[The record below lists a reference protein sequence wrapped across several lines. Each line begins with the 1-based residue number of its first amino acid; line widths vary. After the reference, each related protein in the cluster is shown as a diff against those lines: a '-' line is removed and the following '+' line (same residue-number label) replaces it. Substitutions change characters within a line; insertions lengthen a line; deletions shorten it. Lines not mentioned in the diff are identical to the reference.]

1 MNELLQL
8 LLILH
13 HIGTKFM
20 GYVYW
25 MDKVLSSTEANAS
38 MDNTLA
44 IPLILASEIMPL
56 IAIVSNILA

>member
-25 MDKVLSSTEANAS
+25 MDKVLSSAEANA
-38 MDNTLA
+38 LA